1 MRRAAAFAAG
11 AALVAFALVG
21 VTSLVWPVVAANG
34 QWRPIWSLDDDYLSG
49 RELAQAQ
56 PSGRQL
62 YCDALAEAKY
72 GKRFSPAEPGNGPA
86 QDQIAFQMGCEDV
99 ADGLGNRVSTLGSRL
114 Q

>member
-1 MRRAAAFAAG
+1 MRRVARFVAG
-11 AALVAFALVG
+11 ATLVAFALVG
-21 VTSLVWPVVAANG
+21 VASLVWPVLAGNV

-49 RELAQAQ
+49 RELAQSQ

-72 GKRFSPAEPGNGPA
+72 GVRGATVVPGNGPA

-99 ADGLGNRVSTLGSRL
+99 ADGLGNRVSTLGARL
-114 Q
+114 M